1 MPTWFHR
8 FTPWLFLCFWSAG
21 YSVAKLGLQF
31 TSPLNLLAFRFLGAF
46 IALAPF
52 LLIFRIPLPEKSA
65 WKALAGLG
73 LVLQVGHFGGVYVGL
88 KLGASANV
96 MALFAASQPVLVV
109 LATALF
115 TRALPRPQVWLGLT
129 LGLTGAAWVIF
140 VDAGS
145 DAGYVLGAILGFVA
159 VVALC
164 LGQVIEKRRK
174 LGVHPLM
181 ATWVQ
186 YLFAGVVSAP
196 LAFWLEGLN
205 WSSDPTFLKALGYL
219 VFGNS
224 LIGIMLMFSMVRRGS
239 LAQVSAIMFLVP
251 AMAAL
256 IAWPVV
262 GEILSLY
269 AIPGMLLAMAGAVWT
284 RRFA

>member
-1 MPTWFHR
+1 MPAWFHR

-21 YSVAKLGLQF
+21 YSVAKLGLEY
-31 TSPLNLLAFRFLGAF
+31 TSPLNLLAFRFLGAV
-46 IALAPF
+46 IALAPV
-52 LLIFRIPLPEKSA
+52 LLIMRIPLPEFSA
-65 WKALAGLG
+65 LKALAGLG
-73 LVLQVGHFGGVYVGL
+73 LVLQVGHFGGVYIGL

-115 TRALPRPQVWLGLT
+115 TKALPRPQVWLGLT
-129 LGLTGAAWVIF
+129 LGLVGAAWVIF
-140 VDAGS
+140 IDAGS

-174 LGVHPLM
+174 LGVNPLM
-181 ATWVQ
+181 ATWIQ
-186 YLFAGVVSAP
+186 YVFAALVSAP
-196 LAFWLEGLN
+196 AAFLIEGVN
-205 WSSDPTFLKALGYL
+205 WSTEPAFLKSISYL

-224 LIGIMLMFSMVRRGS
+224 LIGILLMFSMVRRGS

-251 AMAAL
+251 AVAAI

-262 GEILSLY
+262 GEVLSPY
-269 AIPGMLLAMAGAVWT
+269 AIPGMLLAMAGAIWT
-284 RRFA
+284 RRYA